1 MLKIKV
7 SELPP
12 LARTLLIPLAYRA
25 IESQRPDAI
34 LRDPQAVALIGQFD
48 EDFRKAGKGSAM
60 DQIATMMRARQFDR
74 YAQDFLSRNAEGIVV
89 DIGCGLDTRPNR
101 IDNGQNLWVGLDLP
115 EVIDLRRTLL
125 PEGPRQ
131 RLVARSVLDFDWMDI
146 VAGEQRPVIFL
157 AEGVFPYF
165 EEGDVR
171 RTVRELKERFPGAE
185 LAFDAL
191 SPFSIRI
198 HKLNPA
204 IRKAS
209 IHLRWGLMDG
219 KTLEAWG
226 PGIHLLE
233 EWKYFDHNE
242 PRLRGYNLMRYFPP
256 LAKAN
261 FILHYRLG

>member
-1 MLKIKV
+1 MAKIKV

-25 IESQRPDAI
+25 IESQRPDP
-34 LRDPQAVALIGQFD
+34 LLQDERAVALSSQFD
-48 EDFRKAGKGSAM
+48 EDFRKWAKPNGM
-60 DQIATMMRARQFDR
+60 DQIATMMRARQLDR
-74 YAQDFLSRNAEGIVV
+74 YVQAFLSRHPDGIVV
-89 DIGCGLDTRPNR
+89 DIGCGLDTRPDR
-101 IDNGQNLWVGLDLP
+101 IDNGQNLWYGLDLP
-115 EVIDLRRTLL
+115 EVIALRRSLL

-131 RLVARSVLDFDWMDI
+131 RLAARSVLDFGWMEEI
-146 VAGEQRPVIFL
+146 AAQRGAVIFI

-165 EEGDVR
+165 EEDDVR
-171 RTVRELKERFPGAE
+171 RIILALKDRFPGAE

-209 IHLRWGLMDG
+209 VHLHWGLMDG
-219 KTLEAWG
+219 KTLEAWA

-233 EWKYFDHNE
+233 EWKYFDQNE
-242 PRLRGYNLMRYFPP
+242 PRLGAYNLMRYIPP

>member
-1 MLKIKV
+1 MVKTKV

-25 IESQRPDAI
+25 IESQRSDAL
-34 LRDPQAVALIGQFD
+34 LRDEQAVTLIEQCD
-48 EDFRKAGKGSAM
+48 EDFRKLAKGNAM
-60 DQIATMMRARQFDR
+60 EQTATMMRARQLDR
-74 YAQDFLSRNAEGIVV
+74 YAQDFLSRCPDGIVV
-89 DIGCGLDTRPNR
+89 DIGCGLDTRPDR
-101 IDNGQNLWVGLDLP
+101 IDNGQNLWYGLDLP
-115 EVIDLRRTLL
+115 VVIELRRMLL

-131 RLVARSVLDFDWMDI
+131 YLVARSVLDFGWMDI
-146 VAGEQRPVIFL
+146 VAREQRPVIFL

-165 EEGDVR
+165 EERDVR
-171 RTVRELKERFPGAE
+171 RTVLALKERFPGAE

-209 IHLRWGLMDG
+209 THLHWGLMDG

-233 EWKYFDHNE
+233 EWKYFDQNE
-242 PRLRGYNLMRYFPP
+242 PRLRAYNLMRYFPP